1 MEIRWA
7 CPSENPPPL
16 SPTLE
21 FMPFGSFFT
30 KSYAQAVFKA
40 SIISSSVA
48 FGFTMRILSAIVP
61 EKIVFPCGTYA
72 KNLLVPAEILQ
83 LTPLIS
89 LILALPDLVLIR
101 PNNNLIIVV
110 LPSPEGPTR
119 ATISPGFATIS
130 ACLNTVLFSL

>member
-1 MEIRWA
+1 MQVLSYPLFIILRRTCLSVNTSNAEVASSSKSIGDFLKSALAMEIRCA

-40 SIISSSVA
+40 YIISSSVA

-61 EKIVFPCGTYA
+61 EKIVFPCGT
-72 KNLLVPAEILQ
+72 
-83 LTPLIS
+83 
-89 LILALPDLVLIR
+89 
-101 PNNNLIIVV
+101 
-110 LPSPEGPTR
+110 
-119 ATISPGFATIS
+119 
-130 ACLNTVLFSL
+130 